1 MGCLL
6 MRKLQQRLLGSSL
19 AVQWLGLSAFTVGA
33 PASIPGRE
41 TKIPQPTQHSQ
52 KYEQYP
58 LKRVPGMYWAPLF
71 HEIFQN
77 DRKTLKITKYI
88 SHHSD
93 VNNRSYLLKIFLMST
108 FLKVFIEFF
117 TILPALCFAG
127 LFVFAWRHVGSQ
139 LPNQESKPL
148 HWKVKS

>member
-1 MGCLL
+1 M
-6 MRKLQQRLLGSSL
+6 
-19 AVQWLGLSAFTVGA
+19 
-33 PASIPGRE
+33 
-41 TKIPQPTQHSQ
+41 
-52 KYEQYP
+52 
-58 LKRVPGMYWAPLF
+58 F

-108 FLKVFIEFF
+108 FLKVFIELF

-127 LFVFAWRHVGSQ
+127 LFVCFCLEACGISA
-139 LPNQESKPL
+139 PPPG
-148 HWKVKS
+148 VKALALEDEVLTPDL